1 MAPAGAARSAPW
13 LAAPHARVE
22 GRAQRIAPRRR
33 DGAAQQQV
41 AVTVERGGL
50 LCLQGRD
57 LGRQRMLAHD
67 VAYNL
72 NVLFAIVLAPKAI
85 RAKQEPQPTTVRAR
99 KIFEGY
105 RTTGVF
111 VRRAKAMTAARH
123 SKRYGAGTLRLG
135 SHLRRGFENSGRSAL
150 SNRQHRSNKHN
161 AADAPEKSAPSLLK
175 RLGPGLITGAA
186 DDDPSGIA
194 TYSQAGA
201 QFGYGLLW
209 TVFLTLPF
217 MIAIQLVSARIGR
230 VTGKGLAANV
240 MQIAPRWAVLG
251 LVSLLVIANTFNIA
265 ADIAAMAEALSLVI
279 GGLNHEHALIF
290 AAGSTILQ
298 VFVPYR
304 RYSPVLK
311 FLTLALF
318 AYVATAFTVEI
329 PWSTAL
335 LAAVWPKADVSGD
348 YFLMVVAVLGTT
360 ISPYLFF
367 WQASQ
372 EVEEMN
378 QGKRDKPLRDLPS
391 GGDPEIARIRADT
404 IVGMLLS
411 NTIAFFIILTTAS
424 VLHANGVTNINSA
437 TQAAEALRPLAGD
450 FTFALFALG
459 IIGTGL
465 LAIPVL
471 AGSAAYGVAEIFG
484 WRATLEARPEKA
496 VGFYTIIAAATI
508 IGFGLGFTGIDS
520 IHMLVW
526 SAVLNG
532 IVAVP
537 IMAMM
542 MLIVASAAIM
552 GRFKARSWLVVLGW
566 LGTAIM
572 ALAVLALLGSSL
584 VG

>member
-1 MAPAGAARSAPW
+1 
-13 LAAPHARVE
+13 
-22 GRAQRIAPRRR
+22 
-33 DGAAQQQV
+33 
-41 AVTVERGGL
+41 
-50 LCLQGRD
+50 
-57 LGRQRMLAHD
+57 
-67 VAYNL
+67 
-72 NVLFAIVLAPKAI
+72 
-85 RAKQEPQPTTVRAR
+85 
-99 KIFEGY
+99 
-105 RTTGVF
+105 
-111 VRRAKAMTAARH
+111 
-123 SKRYGAGTLRLG
+123 
-135 SHLRRGFENSGRSAL
+135 
-150 SNRQHRSNKHN
+150 
-161 AADAPEKSAPSLLK
+161 
-175 RLGPGLITGAA
+175 
-186 DDDPSGIA
+186 
-194 TYSQAGA
+194 
-201 QFGYGLLW
+201 
-209 TVFLTLPF
+209 VFLTTPF
-217 MIAIQLVSARIGR
+217 MIAIQLVSAQIGR

-240 MQIAPRWAVLG
+240 MKLAPRWAVLG
-251 LVSLLVIANTFNIA
+251 LVAMLVAANTFNIA

-298 VFVPYR
+298 VFLPYR

-318 AYVATAFTVEI
+318 AYVATAFTVKI

-335 LAAVWPKADVSGD
+335 LAAVWPKADVNAD
-348 YFLMVVAVLGTT
+348 YLMMVVAVLGTT

-378 QGKRDKPLRDLPS
+378 QGKRDKPLRELKR
-391 GGDPEIARIRADT
+391 GGTHELDRIKTDT
-404 IVGMLLS
+404 LSGMLLS
-411 NTIAFFIILTTAS
+411 NGIAFFIILTTAS
-424 VLHANGVTNINSA
+424 VLHANGVTRISSA
-437 TQAAEALRPLAGD
+437 TEAAEALRPLAGD
-450 FTFALFALG
+450 FTFALFATG

-484 WRATLEARPEKA
+484 WHATLEAKPDEA

-542 MLIVASAAIM
+542 MLIVSSRAIM
-552 GRFKARSWLVVLGW
+552 GRFRARSWLIALGW
-566 LGTAIM
+566 LGTALM

-584 VG
+584 MG

>member
-1 MAPAGAARSAPW
+1 MW
-13 LAAPHARVE
+13 LR
-22 GRAQRIAPRRR
+22 
-33 DGAAQQQV
+33 
-41 AVTVERGGL
+41 
-50 LCLQGRD
+50 
-57 LGRQRMLAHD
+57 
-67 VAYNL
+67 
-72 NVLFAIVLAPKAI
+72 
-85 RAKQEPQPTTVRAR
+85 
-99 KIFEGY
+99 
-105 RTTGVF
+105 
-111 VRRAKAMTAARH
+111 
-123 SKRYGAGTLRLG
+123 
-135 SHLRRGFENSGRSAL
+135 
-150 SNRQHRSNKHN
+150 
-161 AADAPEKSAPSLLK
+161 

-209 TVFLTLPF
+209 TVFLTTPF

-230 VTGKGLAANV
+230 VTGKGLAANIL
-240 MQIAPRWAVLG
+240 QLAPRWIVMG
-251 LVSLLVIANTFNIA
+251 LVGLLVAANTFNIA

-279 GGLNHEHALIF
+279 GGLDHEHALIF
-290 AAGSTILQ
+290 AAGSTLLQ

-311 FLTLALF
+311 FLTLSLF
-318 AYVATAFTVEI
+318 AYVATAFTVKI

-335 LAAVWPKADVSGD
+335 LATVWPKPTVNAD
-348 YFLMVVAVLGTT
+348 YFMMVVAVLGTT

-378 QGKRDKPLRDLPS
+378 QGQRDKPLRDLPN
-391 GGDPEIARIRADT
+391 GGDPEIARIKADT
-404 IVGMLLS
+404 TVGMLLS
-411 NTIAFFIILTTAS
+411 NGIAFFIILTTAA
-424 VLHANGVTNINSA
+424 VLNANGITNISSA

-471 AGSAAYGVAEIFG
+471 AGSAAYGVAEIFR
-484 WRATLEARPEKA
+484 WRATLEAKPEKA
-496 VGFYTIIAAATI
+496 VGFYTIIAAATV
-508 IGFGLGFTGIDS
+508 IGFGLGFTGIS
-520 IHMLVW
+520 AIHMLVW

-542 MLIVASAAIM
+542 MLIVSNGTIM
-552 GRFKARSWLVVLGW
+552 GRFRARSWLVTVGW
-566 LGTAIM
+566 LGTALM
-572 ALAVLALLGSSL
+572 ALAVLALLGSSAI
-584 VG
+584 G